1 MKYSNDYEI
10 VVEHRYYAVFRD
22 GEGIERKI
30 EIKKEVADALV
41 KAQRAENNQSRY
53 ARKYTVSLD
62 SIDYEGKAFA
72 SYDDYQTDKEPPLD
86 EKVKTV
92 LKQMKPKQ
100 ARLLYEVVFMN
111 KTQEE
116 IAAREKVSQAAVSQR
131 FAVCKT
137 NFKKTF
143 SENLIF
149 GPFLILIVRGHK
161 KKPQKM
167 TTEYPFI
174 KHITCVDSRDRR
186 CAITSSK

>member
-1 MKYSNDYEI
+1 MKISNDYKI
-10 VVEHRYYAVFRD
+10 RVEQKYYAIFKDVN
-22 GEGIERKI
+22 GIEQKV
-30 EIKKEVADALV
+30 EVEKEVADALT

-62 SIDYEGKAFA
+62 SLDYEGEAFA
-72 SYDDYQTDKEPPLD
+72 SYDDYQKAKEPPLD

-100 ARLLYEVVFMN
+100 ARLLYEIVFMN

-137 NFKKTF
+137 NFKK
-143 SENLIF
+143 IF
-149 GPFLILIVRGHK
+149 EKLFPKTLYSAPF
-161 KKPQKM
+161 
-167 TTEYPFI
+167 
-174 KHITCVDSRDRR
+174 
-186 CAITSSK
+186 

>member
-1 MKYSNDYEI
+1 MKISNDYEI
-10 VVEHRYYAVFRD
+10 RVEQKYYAIFKDVN
-22 GEGIERKI
+22 GIEQKV
-30 EIKKEVADALV
+30 EVEKEVADALT

-62 SIDYEGKAFA
+62 SLDYEGEAFA

-92 LKQMKPKQ
+92 LEQMKPKQ
-100 ARLLYEVVFMN
+100 ARLLYEIVFMN

-143 SENLIF
+143 EKLFPKTLYSA
-149 GPFLILIVRGHK
+149 PF
-161 KKPQKM
+161 
-167 TTEYPFI
+167 
-174 KHITCVDSRDRR
+174 
-186 CAITSSK
+186 